1 MSGYGQLS
9 DHKFGE
15 SDSSNKK
22 KKCIIGGGILVALI
36 VAVIVVVVVA
46 TGGGKNTPGDN
57 GGGGKPV
64 NPVDPA
70 VPVGT
75 NPYYIDEKDI
85 TRNDHE
91 ISGLI
96 KLNES
101 KVNNSEKAVLR
112 RGTEMIFYGND
123 SNGSNQTNKT
133 YGYAVDTNAIGHG
146 VNNEYIHEL
155 HFQFGEA
162 KDHNAF
168 LSLADN
174 KNKERYS
181 VPEYLLP
188 RETLDATLK
197 ID

>member
-1 MSGYGQLS
+1 MS

-46 TGGGKNTPGDN
+46 TGGDKKDPVDPNNPNPPG
-57 GGGGKPV
+57 P

-70 VPVGT
+70 VPMGT
-75 NPYYIDEKDI
+75 NPYYIDPKDI
-85 TRNDHE
+85 KRTESE
-91 ISGLI
+91 ISGVI
-96 KLNES
+96 KLNAS
-101 KVNNSEKAVLR
+101 KVNETERAVLR
-112 RGTEMIFYGND
+112 RGTELIFYGND

-146 VNNEYIHEL
+146 VNNKYIHEL
-155 HFQFGEA
+155 SFQFGEA

-168 LSLADN
+168 LSLADKN
-174 KNKERYS
+174 NKERYS
-181 VPEYLLP
+181 VPEYLVP
-188 RETLDATLK
+188 RETLDPQ
-197 ID
+197 